1 MARLTRTIPACECV
15 DNVMPSLTR
24 LPIDFVDLESRFLAV
39 ESVAATLRM
48 IIDSPEFADCED
60 ATNSV
65 SLMAVILDR
74 ECELMRRIA
83 RCE

>member
-1 MARLTRTIPACECV
+1 MANAIPSLPACECV
-15 DNVMPSLTR
+15 DNVIPPLTR
-24 LPIDFVDLESRFLAV
+24 SPIDFVDLESRFHAV

-48 IIDSPEFADCED
+48 IIDSPEFADRED
-60 ATNSV
+60 AMNSV
-65 SLMAVILDR
+65 SLMAGILDR